1 MNIMIYA
8 LIQNKVDILYECRKL
23 NKALNRNNTLLKMLR
38 DDYFNDTK

>member
-1 MNIMIYA
+1 MN
-8 LIQNKVDILYECRKL
+8 VGKL